1 MSELL
6 KKIESEMLSLP
17 SQERAFLADRLL
29 STLDEH
35 SLSDIDSE
43 WIAEAE
49 RRYDAYKNGKRD
61 GIQAETV
68 FEKAEAL
75 IK

>member
-6 KKIESEMLSLP
+6 KKIENEMLSLP

-49 RRYDAYKNGKRD
+49 RRYDAYKKGKRG
-61 GIQAETV
+61 GIQAEKV
-68 FEKAEAL
+68 FEKAEDL
-75 IK
+75 LK